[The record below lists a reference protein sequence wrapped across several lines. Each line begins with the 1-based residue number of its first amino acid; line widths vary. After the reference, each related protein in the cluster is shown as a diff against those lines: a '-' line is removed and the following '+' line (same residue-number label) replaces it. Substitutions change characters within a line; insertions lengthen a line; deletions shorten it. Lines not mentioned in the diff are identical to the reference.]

1 MQNLPL
7 LPLYK
12 MQKKVQMKSLL
23 IDEPSTTT
31 ISHQEPQGWP
41 LRQQLPCL
49 NVDLS
54 GYKNNRTAMAR
65 YLSNSIKKSSI
76 DARQYIGEKIKMNN
90 FENGYR

>member
-23 IDEPSTTT
+23 IDEPSNTTT
-31 ISHQEPQGWP
+31 FPLESQGWP
-41 LRQQLPCL
+41 IRHQLPCL
-49 NVDLS
+49 NVELTS
-54 GYKNNRTAMAR
+54 YKNNRTAMAR

-76 DARQYIGEKIKMNN
+76 DARQYIGEKIKNNN
-90 FENGYR
+90 FEKT